1 MRKLSKDKKNMHT
14 KSEGKS
20 LTGPS
25 QPDDGILY
33 ENLNN
38 SLDELDVQADL

>member
-1 MRKLSKDKKNMHT
+1 MRKLSKDKKNMQI

-20 LTGPS
+20 LTGQS
-25 QPDDGILY
+25 LPDVGSLNI
-33 ENLNN
+33 NLNN